1 MEQESIVGVKN
12 MKKQFTARYSV
23 TIGDIN
29 YGGHLGNERAL
40 VIFQD
45 ARIRFF
51 GSLGLSEGDIGDE
64 TGIIMV
70 ESGVRYRR
78 EIFLHDELV
87 VTVGVSEV
95 KTKKFVLEYDVT
107 RESDAQQV
115 LSGFTIFLA
124 FDYTSRKVTKIP
136 SQFIK
141 KTIPFSPE

>member
-1 MEQESIVGVKN
+1 MSG
-12 MKKQFTARYSV
+12 QFTTRYSV

-51 GSLGLSEGDIGDE
+51 NSFGLSEGDIGE
-64 TGIIMV
+64 GKGIIMV

-78 EIFLHDELV
+78 EIFLHEELV
-87 VTVGVSEV
+87 VTVAVSEV
-95 KTKKFVLEYDVT
+95 KGKKFTLEYDVI

-124 FDYTSRKVTKIP
+124 FDYKSRKVAKIP
-136 SQFIK
+136 SQFVEKI
-141 KTIPFSPE
+141 TPFFSE

>member
-1 MEQESIVGVKN
+1 MAEK
-12 MKKQFTARYSV
+12 FTTRYIV

-40 VIFQD
+40 VIFHD

-51 GSLGLSEGDIGDE
+51 NSLGLSERDIGNG

-78 EIFLHDELV
+78 EIFLHEELV
-87 VTVGVSEV
+87 VSVAVPETKG
-95 KTKKFVLEYDVT
+95 KKFTLEYDVT

-115 LSGFTIFLA
+115 LSGFTIFLS
-124 FDYTSRKVTKIP
+124 FDYASRKVARIP
-136 SQFIK
+136 SQFIEK
-141 KTIPFSPE
+141 IRPFSQR